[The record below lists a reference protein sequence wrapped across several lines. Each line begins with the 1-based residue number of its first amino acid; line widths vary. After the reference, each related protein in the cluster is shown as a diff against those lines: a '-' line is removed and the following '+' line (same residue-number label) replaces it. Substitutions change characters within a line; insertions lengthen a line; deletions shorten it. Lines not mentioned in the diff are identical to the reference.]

1 MARVFSCPKSNDE
14 VLKASK
20 RLKCGKDKYGHNQ
33 YMCLS
38 NLDKTFLVE
47 FCHNDVMGIEI
58 EGNCLNVFQ
67 GKIYRESCARFQF
80 GCPDKH
86 YWKYEAY
93 TYPACQYIDPVRK
106 CYILDPSCVSR
117 KPGNTA
123 DHDRKKNSEN
133 ENAACIKDKHIDV
146 LPSVLGAFFAIA
158 IFVFI
163 WLALYIWNKQ
173 DSPKGIASKSLETP
187 EGDKK
192 IEKSKTDT
200 NEKTYIGIEVESPGR
215 YQGHEK
221 SEDNSIDFKEEKVID
236 IQRPEKP
243 EVDRTNEENSIS
255 SNKVL
260 LTRMEEF

>member
-1 MARVFSCPKSNDE
+1 M
-14 VLKASK
+14 
-20 RLKCGKDKYGHNQ
+20 
-33 YMCLS
+33 
-38 NLDKTFLVE
+38 
-47 FCHNDVMGIEI
+47 
-58 EGNCLNVFQ
+58 FQ

-93 TYPACQYIDPVRK
+93 TCKKNVFNFDFFVQYNVHVYIFVLLILSTDPACQYIDPVRK

-173 DSPKGIASKSLETP
+173 DSPKG
-187 EGDKK
+187 
-192 IEKSKTDT
+192 
-200 NEKTYIGIEVESPGR
+200 
-215 YQGHEK
+215 
-221 SEDNSIDFKEEKVID
+221 
-236 IQRPEKP
+236 
-243 EVDRTNEENSIS
+243 
-255 SNKVL
+255 
-260 LTRMEEF
+260 M